1 MKKAWKLIGLSIF
14 IAAFAYFFDYTLLWL
29 MAFILLVGASFY

>member
-14 IAAFAYFFDYTLLWL
+14 IAVSAYFFDYTLLC
-29 MAFILLVGASFY
+29 MAFILLVGASYY

>member
-14 IAAFAYFFDYTLLWL
+14 IAVSAYFFDYTLLWF
-29 MAFILLVGASFY
+29 MAFILLVGASYY